1 MKKISKISILLAV
14 LAASISMSSFGS
26 SKMVLADSS
35 LNTDKSLGIFRDLSK
50 EEIKEYY
57 SGLKTGLNGE
67 ELLADLQPILKKN
80 QVKLDYTSGDITSKS
95 WSGYYLLDRD
105 WEKSPLTES
114 EINSQ
119 KYQTSNIWMDI
130 LYSSYSIKIDS
141 KINSGTMQW
150 EENGQI
156 KSVNYKNG
164 SAQFDREHVFPKS
177 FGFNGANERYK
188 NLTAGCDM
196 QNLHAGEHIGNVSHS
211 NLPYG
216 DVVKSKSE
224 VKSGITGEVVGYLGY
239 NDDNIQVFEPIAEDK
254 GDIARTIFYMCA
266 RYHTYEELGNNDN
279 TPSLTLTKNPNRIAT
294 TEPEDTKNSPSA
306 YGDLDELLKWN
317 QDDPVSY
324 KEIHRN
330 NLCYNAVQYN
340 RNPFI
345 DYPSWAEI
353 AFGESKDGIDLS
365 KDDGVSSNTPNFTIS
380 SSITSIYKN
389 ETIDLS
395 KINIDFDGNSIP
407 VLNVIID
414 ITTPSN
420 VKANSVNLEDY
431 EFKELGTY
439 TVEFSYYD
447 IESNKTYQ
455 SQMSIEVIPRYRL
468 QLDTS
473 KLNLRI
479 EAFKS
484 FNFDDLIVKRI
495 YNDGTS
501 VILDSSE
508 YSIEV
513 YDSENNLIENSGEYK
528 INKLGTYTV
537 KVTHN
542 YDNDLIE
549 ANFEIVVGIPRII
562 LFIVA
567 IVILVIVVIVLVCV
581 YNKSKKKNK
590 KAIRTKKRNTPVK
603 SNKRR

>member
-1 MKKISKISILLAV
+1 MKKISKISILLAM

-439 TVEFSYYD
+439 TIEFSYYD

-513 YDSENNLIENSGEYK
+513 YDYENNLIENSGEYK

>member
-439 TVEFSYYD
+439 TIEFSYYD

-455 SQMSIEVIPRYRL
+455 SQMSIEVIPRYSL

-581 YNKSKKKNK
+581 YRKSKKKNK

>member
-156 KSVNYKNG
+156 KSANYKNG

>member
-14 LAASISMSSFGS
+14 LTASISMSSFGS

-67 ELLADLQPILKKN
+67 ELLAELQPILKKN
-80 QVKLDYTSGDITSKS
+80 QVKLDYTSGDTTSKS

-294 TEPEDTKNSPSA
+294 TEPEDTKNSPAA

-395 KINIDFDGNSIP
+395 KINIDFDGKSIP

-455 SQMSIEVIPRYRL
+455 SQMSIDVIPRYRL

-567 IVILVIVVIVLVCV
+567 IVILVIVVIVLVCI
-581 YNKSKKKNK
+581 YRKSKKKNK

>member
-294 TEPEDTKNSPSA
+294 TEPEDTKNSPAA

-365 KDDGVSSNTPNFTIS
+365 KDDGVSSNAPNFTIS

-395 KINIDFDGNSIP
+395 KINIDFGGNNIP

-439 TVEFSYYD
+439 TIEFSYYD

-455 SQMSIEVIPRYRL
+455 SQMSIEVIPRYSL

-562 LFIVA
+562 LFIVT
-567 IVILVIVVIVLVCV
+567 IVILVIVVIVLVCI
-581 YNKSKKKNK
+581 YRKSKKKNK

>member
-14 LAASISMSSFGS
+14 LTASISMSSFGS

-67 ELLADLQPILKKN
+67 ELLAELQPILKKN
-80 QVKLDYTSGDITSKS
+80 QVKLDYTSGDTTSKS

-294 TEPEDTKNSPSA
+294 TEPEDTKNSPAA

-439 TVEFSYYD
+439 TIEFSYYD

-455 SQMSIEVIPRYRL
+455 SQMSIEVIPRYSL